1 MAQLNKSRWRWS
13 LLCALLAL
21 LFCEAAWLTFLTPG
35 EGDLVHYACYGLTFW
50 LGSHGASLLPQAYC
64 SFLQP
69 NPSQPITFQPA
80 LHMLPLE
87 YPPLTILLFS
97 LPLLAPLP
105 YYAFV
110 FALLMTLSAGLVYW
124 SLLHSE
130 AHKAAPV
137 FLLYLLLGTAGVF
150 QERFDLLPAACTL
163 LCLLAAERG
172 RWRAAYIALAFG
184 VLLKLYPIVMLPALF
199 LAEQRAWLNNTLQI
213 RGPIPLKKEKGAAT
227 LQIRGPIPLKKEK
240 GAAEVRRSRT
250 SAAPFSFFR
259 GMGPL
264 NALSWN
270 WRNCL
275 LCVGLIL
282 VVMGGFALINFQD
295 AILSP
300 LTYFLNRPPQI
311 ESLAGSLIWLGGHFG
326 APYSLGFTFG
336 SLNINS
342 SLARLISPVD
352 TLLTGLG
359 LLAVYWLQW
368 RRRIDFAQA
377 LVGLVC
383 VLIVTG
389 KVFSPQY
396 LIWLIPL
403 LAYIFARGQT
413 NRLWMLAWAA
423 ISLLTTFI
431 YIFYYSRLPD
441 PQTAVRIIQTL
452 PGFFELVALRN
463 LLLAVT
469 VLAYI
474 CGWWGVRTGAIR
486 PV

>member
-1 MAQLNKSRWRWS
+1 VW
-13 LLCALLAL
+13 
-21 LFCEAAWLTFLTPG
+21 AW
-35 EGDLVHYACYGLTFW
+35 E
-50 LGSHGASLLPQAYC
+50 
-64 SFLQP
+64 
-69 NPSQPITFQPA
+69 
-80 LHMLPLE
+80 
-87 YPPLTILLFS
+87 
-97 LPLLAPLP
+97 
-105 YYAFV
+105 
-110 FALLMTLSAGLVYW
+110 
-124 SLLHSE
+124 
-130 AHKAAPV
+130 
-137 FLLYLLLGTAGVF
+137 
-150 QERFDLLPAACTL
+150 
-163 LCLLAAERG
+163 
-172 RWRAAYIALAFG
+172 
-184 VLLKLYPIVMLPALF
+184 
-199 LAEQRAWLNNTLQI
+199 
-213 RGPIPLKKEKGAAT
+213 
-227 LQIRGPIPLKKEK
+227 
-240 GAAEVRRSRT
+240 
-250 SAAPFSFFR
+250 
-259 GMGPL
+259 
-264 NALSWN
+264 NALSWS

-326 APYSLGFTFG
+326 TPYSLGFTFG
-336 SLNINS
+336 SLNIDS

-352 TLLTGLG
+352 TLLTVMG
-359 LLAVYWLQW
+359 LLAVCWLQW

-403 LAYIFARGQT
+403 LAYISARGQT
-413 NRLWMLAWAA
+413 NRLWMLSWAA

-441 PQTAVRIIQTL
+441 PQTAVQIIQTL